1 MPLATDEDLAVIAEA
16 VKPSDANIRT
26 AKQAILNQLA
36 DGSVRR
42 LTELIEVAGSG
53 SGPERRES
61 IHEEDV
67 ADPVRLREHPLIR
80 KRRNYIAAVSA
91 IADLEIAGVISPHQ
105 RLDGGGG
112 WDGRFESL
120 RTVSFRRRGGSG
132 SVQLTG
138 LPIPEPQGVAYRLHR
153 AHLGDPEQ
161 AHVLDPDLLLEGL
174 ELPGRVS
181 RVAREASDAF
191 RRGLP
196 LAAANLLGAVV
207 EGAWMTAART
217 LAPHAE
223 QIRKALAREPFPMV
237 ADVQGRTVDALRHT
251 QAKRAD
257 DLATTAALIRDIR
270 NYAIH
275 TDVEHDPDLDG
286 WLQETG
292 VITLFGSVRRH
303 LRLLEDAMAAH
314 LE

>member
-1 MPLATDEDLAVIAEA
+1 MPLPTDEDVAVIAQA
-16 VKPSDANIRT
+16 VLPSDADIRT
-26 AKQAILNQLA
+26 AKHAILNHLT

-53 SGPERRES
+53 YGSERQES

-67 ADPVRLREHPLIR
+67 AHPLRLREHPLMR

-91 IADLEIAGVISPHQ
+91 IADLEIAGVISAHQ

-120 RTVSFRRRGGSG
+120 RSVPFRRRGSSG

-174 ELPGRVS
+174 DLPARVS

-207 EGAWMTAART
+207 EGAWMAAART

-223 QIRKALAREPFPMV
+223 QIGRALTREPFPAV
-237 ADVQGRTVDALRHT
+237 ADVQRRTVDALRHT
-251 QAKRAD
+251 QPRRAD
-257 DLATTAALIRDIR
+257 DLATTAALVRDIR

-275 TDVEHDPDLDG
+275 IDLEHDPDLDG
-286 WLQETG
+286 WLDETG
-292 VITLFGSVRRH
+292 VITLFGTVRRH
-303 LRLLEDAMAAH
+303 LRLLKDAIAAH